1 MLSLSEK
8 MQASTFLVVYSVV
21 VCFLGVKFLQHL
33 QQLSDQ
39 GLMVHCLY

>member
-21 VCFLGVKFLQHL
+21 VCFLGVSPTFTAA
-33 QQLSDQ
+33 
-39 GLMVHCLY
+39 V